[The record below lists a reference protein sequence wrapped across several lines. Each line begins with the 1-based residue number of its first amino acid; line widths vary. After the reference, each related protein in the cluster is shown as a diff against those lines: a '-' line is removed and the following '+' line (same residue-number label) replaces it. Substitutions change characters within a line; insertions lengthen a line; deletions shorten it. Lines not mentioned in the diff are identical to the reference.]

1 MTKHDSKTT
10 WIKWF
15 ILRFFVFFSSNQYFG
30 IKFRSKG
37 SAQED
42 YDSKMIEPKINTK
55 TWFKSRSIKFE
66 PQKCKNK
73 CRSKI

>member
-15 ILRFFVFFSSNQYFG
+15 TLRFLCFFSNQYFG
-30 IKFRSKG
+30 KKFRSKG
-37 SAQED
+37 SAQEY
-42 YDSKMIEPKINTK
+42 YDWKMIESKINTK

-66 PQKCKNK
+66 P
-73 CRSKI
+73 